1 MCGSATSHW
10 VGDGGTHASLPH
22 FLRAPSLRVGLR
34 VVPAAGGLCPLA
46 RRKRAGSDLLCYRL
60 RGLRPPT
67 TFMLTAAGLRRQS
80 ALQRR
85 GVVNRCWCD
94 GGGGYPPSSGGGVYG
109 ESTPSGDCP
118 ALCGGFRSGHLSEG
132 NLGICMVKSAAF
144 WLAPVF
150 TARKGDVCL
159 EEAADCGSQSP
170 ARRRPRGLGYVIMGN
185 A

>member
-1 MCGSATSHW
+1 MCGSATSHL

-22 FLRAPSLRVGLR
+22 LLRAPSLQVGLR

-67 TFMLTAAGLRRQS
+67 TSMLTAAGLRQQS

-94 GGGGYPPSSGGGVYG
+94 GGGGYPPSSGGGLRRFNAFRRLPRPLCWVPVG
-109 ESTPSGDCP
+109 GPSECYPVAGHCVRGP
-118 ALCGGFRSGHLSEG
+118 ACGGSRLFHCSKGHRLI
-132 NLGICMVKSAAF
+132 GIFVGF
-144 WLAPVF
+144 GL
-150 TARKGDVCL
+150 RL
-159 EEAADCGSQSP
+159 P
-170 ARRRPRGLGYVIMGN
+170 ARRRFEVSGM
-185 A
+185 

>member
-1 MCGSATSHW
+1 M

-67 TFMLTAAGLRRQS
+67 TSMLTAAGLRQQS

-94 GGGGYPPSSGGGVYG
+94 GGGGYPPSSGGGFTAVQRLPATAPTFVLG
-109 ESTPSGDCP
+109 SGRGTFRVLSGGWSLRAWTRVRGVPTFSLLERALSYWNIRGLRP
-118 ALCGGFRSGHLSEG
+118 AFARQKEVRGFR
-132 NLGICMVKSAAF
+132 
-144 WLAPVF
+144 
-150 TARKGDVCL
+150 
-159 EEAADCGSQSP
+159 
-170 ARRRPRGLGYVIMGN
+170 YVVTGN

>member
-1 MCGSATSHW
+1 MHTHHLLVPYGPPYYGMGSMLHRLLGGWAPRPGETGRVTIRPTPFAGCG
-10 VGDGGTHASLPH
+10 P
-22 FLRAPSLRVGLR
+22 LRCFTDRSCAAA
-34 VVPAAGGLCPLA
+34 VVRSPV
-46 RRKRAGSDLLCYRL
+46 
-60 RGLRPPT
+60 
-67 TFMLTAAGLRRQS
+67 
-80 ALQRR
+80 R
-85 GVVNRCWCD
+85 GVATRPWCD
-94 GGGGYPPSSGGGVYG
+94 PEEVILPLRGGVYG

-132 NLGICMVKSAAF
+132 NPGINMAKSTAL

-170 ARRRPRGLGYVIMGN
+170 ARRRPRGLGCVIMGN